1 MSTVDAA
8 DNLGSNT
15 TFARAVAEG
24 RPGPYPIADSRRAAC
39 RRGAGGVRGGR
50 RGASEEPAATADAR
64 TDGPAGVGPVPD
76 RCRHDGHL
84 VYEDS
89 DEGIEAARTAG
100 MAVIDV
106 RPVTRRPR

>member
-24 RPGPYPIADSRRAAC
+24 RPGPYPIANSRRAA
-39 RRGAGGVRGGR
+39 RVGAAPVASAAAGG
-50 RGASEEPAATADAR
+50 EPAGSRQPRPTPGP
-64 TDGPAGVGPVPD
+64 TDRPASD
-76 RCRHDGHL
+76 RCRADGHL

-100 MAVIDV
+100 MEVIDV